1 MDKTKRKLVYI
12 SGEDFFDVD
21 FPVLKILNKHFDL
34 LWIPVLRIDGWYTQA
49 EVESYA
55 SSNNIALLPIV
66 QKFKYKDPRMLKL
79 YVSLLQSIKKE
90 KPDIIYFEYFGV
102 PFLHYLTPFF
112 LPKEKIVF
120 AIHDVKQHYKMEYGG
135 LKTRYFESLF
145 KRFNNFHVFSQTQ
158 LSLFKSK
165 FPYKNSFVANLCL
178 KDFGKPA
185 DIQKKTDKVQFLF
198 FGIIRKNKGLDIIIE
213 AVNDLSKKRN
223 DFTIVIAGNAK
234 DWPEYEQKISD
245 KAFYEFH
252 IRKIKNAEIP
262 DLFAR
267 SHYILLP
274 YIDVTQSG
282 VLLTAYN
289 YNIPAIASDLPG
301 FNEYIADGRT
311 GYLVTPESKNLA
323 AKMEDILDNHSSR
336 YAAMCSDLK
345 EYVDKDINAEKIVSN
360 YISFFNTL

>member
-1 MDKTKRKLVYI
+1 MDKNKKKLVYV

-49 EVESYA
+49 DVESYA
-55 SSNNIALLPIV
+55 KDNSISILPVV

-79 YVSLLQSIKKE
+79 YVSLLQSIRKQ

-135 LKTRYFESLF
+135 LKARYFESLF

-165 FPYKNSFVANLCL
+165 YPHKNSFVANLCL
-178 KDFGKPA
+178 KDFGKPTNA
-185 DIQKKTDKVQFLF
+185 IKHTDKVQFLF

-213 AVNDLSKKRN
+213 AVNNLSKKRK
-223 DFTIVIAGNAK
+223 DFSVVIAGNAK
-234 DWPEYEQKISD
+234 DWQEYEQKIAD
-245 KAFYEFH
+245 KSFYEFH

-262 DLFAR
+262 DFFA
-267 SHYILLP
+267 SAHYILLP

-282 VLLTAYN
+282 VLLTSYN

-301 FNEYIADGRT
+301 FNEYIIDGET
-311 GYLVTPESKNLA
+311 GYLVVPESKDLA
-323 AKMEDILDNHSSR
+323 IKMEYVLDNHSER
-336 YAAMCSDLK
+336 YAQMCNDLK
-345 EYVDKDINAEKIVSN
+345 EYVNKNINAENIVSN